1 MNQWTI
7 HTVAKSTSCTQ
18 LIQQGFVDRTKYIFE
33 HVMTQMT
40 AKAGIKLFGQAA
52 ISALMQEFSQ
62 LEDLGV
68 YEAVDS
74 KLLTQKQRRGAL
86 RAINLIKQK
95 RDGKLKGQTVANG
108 SVQCT
113 LYDKSETASPTI
125 GTDSLL
131 LSILIDAHEGRDVAT
146 ADVAGAHLK
155 AYMDDLVLIN
165 FMG

>member
-74 KLLTQKQRRGAL
+74 KLLMK
-86 RAINLIKQK
+86 
-95 RDGKLKGQTVANG
+95 
-108 SVQCT
+108 
-113 LYDKSETASPTI
+113 
-125 GTDSLL
+125 
-131 LSILIDAHEGRDVAT
+131 
-146 ADVAGAHLK
+146 
-155 AYMDDLVLIN
+155 
-165 FMG
+165 